1 VASCYAQGLTAADAI
16 RLNMASKPSE
26 TATIMLVRLRRLAQR
41 LLQVGDELQ
50 GAGVV
55 GTLRQYA
62 LEVI

>member
-1 VASCYAQGLTAADAI
+1 
-16 RLNMASKPSE
+16 
-26 TATIMLVRLRRLAQR
+26 MLVRLRRLAQR